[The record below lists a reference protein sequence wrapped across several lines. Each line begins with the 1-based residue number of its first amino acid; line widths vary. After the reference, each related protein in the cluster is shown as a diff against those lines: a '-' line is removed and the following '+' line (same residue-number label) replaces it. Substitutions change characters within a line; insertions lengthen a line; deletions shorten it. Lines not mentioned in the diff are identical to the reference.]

1 VYAAITP
8 GHTVESVFEM
18 TKRVAWLLRGSGFG
32 LLRKDGGENIV
43 SWNGTSFAAARI
55 VTSNGHLYKLLGD
68 VPNGGPQWADEG
80 VDPGLIPL
88 WIAPMQ
94 P

>member
-1 VYAAITP
+1 
-8 GHTVESVFEM
+8 M

-43 SWNGTSFAAARI
+43 SWNGMSFAAARI
-55 VTSNGHLYKLLGD
+55 VVREGASTHLYKLLSD

-80 VDPGLIPL
+80 LDPGLNSL
-88 WIAPMQ
+88 WVAPMQ